1 MKHFVQ
7 KGNKMNYRQWLD
19 EEQKRVNTL
28 PIFWAFSNQ
37 QFDEALA
44 ERKATAADVYR
55 INDLNG
61 AFCLKKDI
69 EAVRAY
75 FKHDN
80 KLEEHMKD
88 KDFAVDAFYYEM
100 CNHEYG
106 INYYQRNW
114 DVLNCFSN
122 RELKYREDDSYMKY
136 LEEMKH
142 TEWIDWYAEARHKYY
157 EAAEEGG
164 WF

>member
-1 MKHFVQ
+1 
-7 KGNKMNYRQWLD
+7 MNYSQWLH
-19 EEQKRVNTL
+19 EEQKHADKL
-28 PIFWAFSNQ
+28 PIFWAFSNS
-37 QFDEALA
+37 QFDDALA
-44 ERKATAADVYR
+44 KRNATAADVYR

-75 FKHDN
+75 FKRDN
-80 KLEEHMKD
+80 RLEEHMKD
-88 KDFAVDAFYYEM
+88 KAFAVDAFYYEM

-114 DVLNCFSN
+114 DVLNCFSS
-122 RELKYREDDSYMKY
+122 RELHYNEEDNFMKY

-142 TEWIDWYAEARHKYY
+142 PEWADWYKEARRKYY
-157 EAAEEGG
+157 AAAEEGE